1 MTAERSASAVLTE
14 ELVKKVRSL
23 GIVVW
28 VDAEGQYTGLADEL
42 AQGAN
47 GFEYPVVGLRGSY
60 LELMFALEK
69 YGNGLHPEK
78 VLVHLPGLNKETVKE
93 AAAE

>member
-14 ELVKKVRSL
+14 EVVKKVRSH

-42 AQGAN
+42 AQGAY
-47 GFEYPVVGLRGSY
+47 GFGYPVIGLRGSY
-60 LELMFALEK
+60 LELMFALEN
-69 YGNGLHPEK
+69 YGNGL
-78 VLVHLPGLNKETVKE
+78 
-93 AAAE
+93 